1 MSHIR
6 VDHATFN
13 SINTKF
19 KSVLPGGTNHNSRSL
34 ESIILFFGYLIN
46 DFLCNRHALQ
56 ITNSLFKDGM
66 CFYMKKGKDIN
77 GYPVV
82 VLQRT
87 GQIISFELSDE
98 IDLTTPVG
106 EVFKRGDIQI
116 VFGRLDMDKRAAK
129 MVVMARNFRVV
140 CHEVKS

>member
-1 MSHIR
+1 
-6 VDHATFN
+6 
-13 SINTKF
+13 
-19 KSVLPGGTNHNSRSL
+19 
-34 ESIILFFGYLIN
+34 
-46 DFLCNRHALQ
+46 
-56 ITNSLFKDGM
+56 M
-66 CFYMKKGKDIN
+66 CFHMKKRKDIN

-87 GQIISFELSDE
+87 GQIISFELSDK
-98 IDLTTPVG
+98 IDPTTPVG

-116 VFGRLDMDKRAAK
+116 VFGSLDVDERAAK

>member
-1 MSHIR
+1 M
-6 VDHATFN
+6 
-13 SINTKF
+13 
-19 KSVLPGGTNHNSRSL
+19 
-34 ESIILFFGYLIN
+34 Y
-46 DFLCNRHALQ
+46 
-56 ITNSLFKDGM
+56 
-66 CFYMKKGKDIN
+66 FYMKKGKDIN

-87 GQIISFELSDE
+87 GQIMSFKLSDK
-98 IDLTTPVG
+98 IDPATPVG

-116 VFGRLDMDKRAAK
+116 VFGSLDVNKRATK